1 MRYLWICDE
10 MSLRLV
16 GKAVHWSLYA
26 VTILL
31 VISGLGITEYR
42 TIEPLTLGLL
52 SKSLAFRIHLQLW
65 IPFLPLLAL
74 HASFGPLARVWS
86 KLRKN
91 VPSKEESSKEAAK

>member
-1 MRYLWICDE
+1 

-42 TIEPLTLGLL
+42 TIEPLTFGLL
-52 SKSLAFRIHLQLW
+52 SKSLSFRIHLQLW

-74 HASFGPLARVWS
+74 HALFGPLDRVWS

-91 VPSKEESSKEAAK
+91 VPSGKGPSQEAPK